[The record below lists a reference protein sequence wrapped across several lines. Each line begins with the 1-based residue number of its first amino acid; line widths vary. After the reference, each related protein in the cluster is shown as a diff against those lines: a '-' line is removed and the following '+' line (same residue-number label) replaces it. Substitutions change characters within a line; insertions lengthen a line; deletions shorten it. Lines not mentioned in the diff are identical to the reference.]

1 MATRRHHHDCD
12 ALGLTDRQRAAL
24 TGFSARA
31 VKALAHLREAWCGAD
46 PMNEPYMVQAI
57 RALLGCHSLADIPDL
72 CDRVLTYGLDD
83 GLAERLRVAVGL
95 REIR

>member
-1 MATRRHHHDCD
+1 MMARGRHHDCD
-12 ALGLTDRQRAAL
+12 ALGLTDRQRAQL

-46 PMNEPYMVQAI
+46 PMNEPHVVQAI
-57 RALLGCHSLADIPDL
+57 RALLGCHSLADIPAL

-83 GLAERLRVAVGL
+83 GLAERLRVVVGL
-95 REIR
+95 RAVR